1 MAEAAP
7 VLTVPETTDEMA
19 RLARELI
26 PGGTHS
32 NSRLRSPRPLYLA
45 RAEGAYVEDLDGRRY
60 LDCTMGNGAIVLG
73 HGHPEVQEAVRR
85 CLDAGLTTGYESRAA
100 VEAAALMARLIPDF
114 GKVRFANT
122 GTEAVLHAIQ
132 IARAATGKDDIAK
145 PEGGYH
151 GWSDLTYVS
160 CWPDLGQAGPAGR
173 PRTLPGTAGLSR
185 HAADTLVVP
194 FNDVVQTERLIA
206 ENAGR
211 LAAVLVEP
219 VMIDVG
225 YVPADREYLAMLRE
239 ATREHNIILI
249 FDELL
254 TGFRVAPGGARELYR
269 ITPDLTLYG
278 KALSNGYPLAA
289 VEGCGELLDLTLP
302 AAGGPVSYVGTFN
315 AHSVSVAAA
324 AAALRVLAGEP
335 VARRLGQLGDRL
347 RQHVSRLSRRTGIP
361 VQCPAGGG
369 HFQPYFTA
377 EPVRDYRSAATT
389 DTASYRTLHQAAA
402 DRDVLLAEGAL
413 SHCAVSY
420 AHTDADVDRIA
431 GAFEAALSAL
441 AHETPEI

>member
-1 MAEAAP
+1 MADAAP
-7 VLTVPETTDEMA
+7 ALTLPETTDAVA
-19 RLARELI
+19 RLASELV

-45 RAEGAYVEDLDGRRY
+45 RADGAYVEDLDGRRY
-60 LDCTMGNGAIVLG
+60 LDCTMGNGAIALG
-73 HGHPEVQEAVRR
+73 HGHPEVQAAVRR
-85 CLDAGLTTGYESRAA
+85 CLDAGLTTGYESRSA

-122 GTEAVLHAIQ
+122 GTEAALHAIQ
-132 IARAATGKDDIAK
+132 IARAA
-145 PEGGYH
+145 
-151 GWSDLTYVS
+151 
-160 CWPDLGQAGPAGR
+160 
-173 PRTLPGTAGLSR
+173 PGTAGLSR

-194 FNDVVQTERLIA
+194 FNDIAQTERLLS
-206 ENAGR
+206 ENARR

-225 YVPADREYLAMLRE
+225 YVPADREYLAMLRTV
-239 ATREHNIILI
+239 TREHDIVLI

-254 TGFRVAPGGARELYR
+254 TGFRVAPGGARELYG
-269 ITPDLTLYG
+269 IVPDLTLYG

-289 VEGCGELLDLTLP
+289 VEGRGELLDLTLP

-347 RQHVSRLSRRTGIP
+347 REQVSRLSRQTGIP

-389 DTASYRTLHQAAA
+389 STASYRALHRAAA
-402 DRDVLLAEGAL
+402 DRGILLADGAL

-431 GAFEAALSAL
+431 GAFAAALAAPSA
-441 AHETPEI
+441 ET